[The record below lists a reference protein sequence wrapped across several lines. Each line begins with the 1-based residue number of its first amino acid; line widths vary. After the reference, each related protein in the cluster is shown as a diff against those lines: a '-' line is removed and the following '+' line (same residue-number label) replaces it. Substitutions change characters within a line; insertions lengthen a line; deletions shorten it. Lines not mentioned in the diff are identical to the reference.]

1 MEEAEEEKERTEE
14 GEIAEPRLPFYVEEE
29 EWRLALAARS
39 TLTTIGPF
47 SFLSF

>member
-1 MEEAEEEKERTEE
+1 MEEAEEEERTEE
-14 GEIAEPRLPFYVEEE
+14 GEIAEPRLPFYVEEEE